1 MKYKV
6 TLYQEIYTFLEIEA
20 KSEDEA
26 RDLVLSGEFDDA
38 ITIDNE
44 TKTSEIFSC
53 EEIKEDKPK
62 PLSFEQWCSDV
73 DIESQYEAFHD
84 EYGDAAAL
92 LCEYKQYHYEEYL
105 ESFKSQ

>member
-6 TLYQEIYTFLEIEA
+6 TLYKEIYTFLEIEA

-26 RDLVLSGEFDDA
+26 RGLALSGEFNDA

-53 EEIKEDKPK
+53 EEVK
-62 PLSFEQWCSDV
+62 SFEQWCSDV
-73 DIESQYEAFHD
+73 DIESRYEAFHD

>member
-1 MKYKV
+1 MK
-6 TLYQEIYTFLEIEA
+6 
-20 KSEDEA
+20 D
-26 RDLVLSGEFDDA
+26 
-38 ITIDNE
+38 
-44 TKTSEIFSC
+44 
-53 EEIKEDKPK
+53 K

-105 ESFKSQ
+105 ESFESK